1 VGRKHAYYLYVVR
14 HPERETIIA
23 ELKKKEIFVNIS
35 YPWPIHTMPG
45 FSSLGYKNGDL
56 PVTEKLANEIFS
68 LPMYPSL
75 ADIEQEEVIISL
87 LDILKQL

>member
-1 VGRKHAYYLYVVR
+1 
-14 HPERETIIA
+14 
-23 ELKKKEIFVNIS
+23 
-35 YPWPIHTMPG
+35 MPG
-45 FSSLGYKNGDL
+45 FSSLGYKIGDL

-75 ADIEQEEVIISL
+75 ADIEQEEVVISL